1 MAVNPTFRD
10 YVLEQLNRVEPVSGK
25 SMFGGMG
32 LYARGL
38 FFALI
43 AMDRL
48 FFKVNDQTR
57 RRYEERGMEA
67 FQPYDA
73 ERPMA
78 YFEVPVDVLEN
89 PAVLGA
95 WMGEAIDV
103 AEAAKRKPKARRS

>member
-10 YVLEQLNRVEPVSGK
+10 YVLEQLNRIEPVTGK
-25 SMFGGMG
+25 GMFGGVG

-48 FFKVNDQTR
+48 FFKVNDTTR
-57 RRYEERGMEA
+57 ARYVARGMEA
-67 FQPYDA
+67 FQPYEA

-78 YFEVPVDVLEN
+78 YFEVPADVLEN
-89 PAVLGA
+89 PAELRSWVC
-95 WMGEAIDV
+95 EAIDV
-103 AEAAKRKPKARRS
+103 AGAAKGKAKARRS